1 MYWDH
6 ALPKWLCEASL
17 SAFRSFFQ
25 LCLSAMKD
33 HNATSM
39 SGVTH
44 DFGDLNKLL
53 HSMCLSAF
61 RYCSIHGER
70 IGCHFRKFC
79 EMHTYGDELMGKSTS
94 SLCFFR
100 SRNAAGPSGRPRVY
114 TTCLLCVGICIT
126 GCYRIPKMSA
136 LSTAWWVF
144 FGPSEGGLWRSMD
157 GWIQKCDDIRAQ

>member
-1 MYWDH
+1 MNLRSGGLCTETMHYQNDCVKLLFLRLDPFST
-6 ALPKWLCEASL
+6 LP
-17 SAFRSFFQ
+17 
-25 LCLSAMKD
+25 AMKD

-44 DFGDLNKLL
+44 DFGDLSKLV

-70 IGCHFRKFC
+70 TGCHFRKFH
-79 EMHTYGDELMGKSTS
+79 EMHTYGDELMGESIS

-136 LSTAWWVF
+136 LSTAW
-144 FGPSEGGLWRSMD
+144 
-157 GWIQKCDDIRAQ
+157 